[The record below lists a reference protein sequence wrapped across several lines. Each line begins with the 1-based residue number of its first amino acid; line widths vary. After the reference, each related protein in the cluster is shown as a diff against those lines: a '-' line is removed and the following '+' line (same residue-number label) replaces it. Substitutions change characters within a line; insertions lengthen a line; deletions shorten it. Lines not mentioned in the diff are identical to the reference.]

1 MIAVNVTVCCLAYVM
16 GLLLTGL
23 PWKVLGL
30 PVGAVIML
38 LAGAIAS
45 ISSQGIV
52 ARLMP
57 RFRAMGI
64 KSRTWLLAGLCGFLA
79 VLYFQMQLPQPG
91 QNDISRLVNPTENT
105 QSFTVEGKI
114 ASPPRMTRSQRVQFE
129 LDAVLAVSQT
139 MKSPQKVTGTLYIT
153 VPRSQDS
160 QLYPGRMVR
169 IEGSLYKPKIA
180 SNPGGFDFQQY
191 LAQQGIF
198 AGLNGKEISFPTQGG
213 SPPFLWSI
221 QQRIIQSQAFW
232 IDQEVG
238 HLISAMV
245 MGRGG
250 VDIAYEIQD
259 QFARVGLA
267 HALAASGTQ
276 VSLLAGIVLAL
287 TQRLNRWARLG
298 IGLGTLAMYVGL
310 TGIEPSV
317 MRAAVMGA
325 AVFFAVT
332 LERKVKPLS
341 LLLMAAT
348 LLLLWN
354 PVWIWS
360 LAFQLSFLAT
370 LGLVVTVSRLT
381 QWLDWMPTRI
391 APLIAVPIAAY
402 LWTLPLQL
410 YVFGVVSPYCILI
423 NIFSSL
429 LITMIS
435 IGGMASALLAL
446 IHPVAGSASAWIVQF
461 PAVAFL
467 KIAELG
473 DRLPGNAF
481 AIGTISA
488 VQVLLL
494 YGIYLLVWWQPRVKK
509 HGWIAGMIGLGIVV
523 VPVLYTATHLSQ
535 VTVLSTSED
544 PVMVLRDHGKVG
556 LINVGSESDLRFTV
570 LPFLKQQGINTVDW
584 AIAPRLQTPDI
595 DCWKQMVEGIPI
607 RMFYPVSAATKPGAI
622 AEFTTAY
629 RALQKQIKARQG
641 ITLQLSSRQKV
652 PLGEMT
658 AQMISNNPAV
668 LQIQVHQ
675 QTWLLLNHLSEK
687 SSDRVINR
695 LPHADVLWWSGEAL
709 SSQLLERVQPKVA
722 IASARSI
729 PTEMQIW
736 FKTHPAITLYQTGED
751 GAIQWTPQHGFK
763 TTIEAR
769 I

>member
-1 MIAVNVTVCCLAYVM
+1 MVAVNVTVCCLAYVM

-23 PWKVLGL
+23 PWKILGL

-38 LAGAIAS
+38 LLGAIVS
-45 ISSQGIV
+45 TYPLI
-52 ARLMP
+52 P
-57 RFRAMGI
+57 RFHKIGV
-64 KSRTWLLAGLCGFLA
+64 KPRTWLLAGLCGFLA
-79 VLYFQMQLPQPG
+79 VLHFQMQLSQPS
-91 QNDISRLVNPTENT
+91 QNDISRLVDAAGDA
-105 QSFTVEGKI
+105 QVFTIEGKI
-114 ASPPRMTRSQRVQFE
+114 VSPPRITRSQRVQFE
-129 LDAVLAVSQT
+129 LDVGLAIAQAGQAVKL
-139 MKSPQKVTGTLYIT
+139 PQKVSGKLYVT

-160 QLYPGRMVR
+160 QLYPGRTVR
-169 IEGSLYKPKIA
+169 IQGSLYKPKIA

-198 AGLNGKEISFPTQGG
+198 AGLNGQEISFPARGE

-232 IDQEVG
+232 IDEEVG

-259 QFARVGLA
+259 QFARVGLS

-317 MRAAVMGA
+317 MRAAVMGT

-332 LERKVKPLS
+332 LERQVKPLS

-354 PVWIWS
+354 PIWIWS

-370 LGLVVTVSRLT
+370 LGLVVTVTKLT
-381 QWLDWMPTRI
+381 LWLDWVPTRI

-402 LWTLPLQL
+402 LWILPLQL

-429 LITMIS
+429 LITIIS
-435 IGGMASALLAL
+435 VGGMASALLAL
-446 IHPVAGSASAWIVQF
+446 IHPVAGSASAWLVQF
-461 PAVAFL
+461 PTAAFL

-494 YGIYLLVWWQPRVKK
+494 YGIYLLVWWQPHCKR
-509 HGWIAGMIGLGIVV
+509 HGWIAGIIGLGIVV
-523 VPVLYTATHLSQ
+523 VPVAYTATHLSQ
-535 VTVLSTSED
+535 VTVLSTTND

-570 LPFLKQQGINTVDW
+570 LPFLKQQGINGVDW
-584 AIAPRLQTPDI
+584 AIAPHLQTSDT
-595 DCWKQMVEGIPI
+595 DSWEQMLEGIPI
-607 RMFYPVSAATKPGAI
+607 RMFYPVPAAKPKAI

-629 RALQKQIKARQG
+629 RGLQTQIEAHQG
-641 ITLQLSSRQKV
+641 IALQLSSRQEV
-652 PLGEMT
+652 QLGAMT
-658 AQMISNNPAV
+658 AQMINNSPAI
-668 LQIQVHQ
+668 LQIQVYQ
-675 QTWLLLNHLSEK
+675 QTWLLINHWHGNE
-687 SSDRVINR
+687 RVINR
-695 LPHADVLWWSGEAL
+695 LPHADVLLWTGEAL
-709 SSQLLERVQPKVA
+709 SSELLERVQPKVA

-729 PTEMQIW
+729 PAETQTW
-736 FKTHPAITLYQTGED
+736 FKAHPAITFYQTGEG
-751 GAIQWTPQHGFK
+751 GAVQWTPQHGFK
-763 TTIEAR
+763 ATIEAATVEAKL
-769 I
+769 

>member
-1 MIAVNVTVCCLAYVM
+1 ML
-16 GLLLTGL
+16 
-23 PWKVLGL
+23 VL
-30 PVGAVIML
+30 
-38 LAGAIAS
+38 GAIAS
-45 ISSQGIV
+45 KSLQRI
-52 ARLMP
+52 
-57 RFRAMGI
+57 GI

-79 VLYFQMQLPQPG
+79 VLHFQMQLPQPG
-91 QNDISRLVNPTENT
+91 QNDVSRLADESGEMQV
-105 QSFTVEGKI
+105 FTVEGKI
-114 ASPPRMTRSQRVQFE
+114 ASPPRITRSQRVQFE
-129 LDAVLAVSQT
+129 LDAGLAIGQVDQVA
-139 MKSPQKVTGTLYIT
+139 KIPQKVSGTLYVT

-160 QLYPGRMVR
+160 QLYPGRTVR
-169 IEGSLYKPKIA
+169 IQGSLYKPKIA

-198 AGLNGKEISFPTQGG
+198 AGLNGKEISFPDRGE

-221 QQRIIQSQAFW
+221 QQRIIQSQAFL
-232 IDQEVG
+232 IDEQVG

-287 TQRLNRWARLG
+287 TQGLNRWARLG
-298 IGLGTLAMYVGL
+298 IGLVILAMYVGL

-325 AVFFAVT
+325 AVFLAVT
-332 LERKVKPLS
+332 LERQVKPLS

-354 PVWIWS
+354 PIWIWS

-370 LGLVVTVSRLT
+370 LGLVVTVSKLT
-381 QWLDWMPTRI
+381 QWLDWLPTRI

-429 LITMIS
+429 LITIIS
-435 IGGMASALLAL
+435 VGGMISALLAL
-446 IHPVAGSASAWIVQF
+446 VYPVAGSASAWLVQF

-481 AIGTISA
+481 AIGTISTI
-488 VQVLLL
+488 QVLLL
-494 YGIYLLVWWQPRVKK
+494 YGIYLLVWWHPRCQKQ
-509 HGWIAGMIGLGIVV
+509 GWIAGIIGLGIVA
-523 VPVLYTATHLSQ
+523 VPVAYTATHLSQ
-535 VTVLSTSED
+535 VTVLSTTED

-556 LINVGSESDLRFTV
+556 LINIGSESDVRFTV
-570 LPFLKQQGINTVDW
+570 LPFLKQQGINSVDW
-584 AIAPRLQTPDI
+584 AIAPRLQAPDK
-595 DCWKQMVEGIPI
+595 DCWEQMIGNIPVQ
-607 RMFYPVSAATKPGAI
+607 MFYSVSAVQHDAKPQAI
-622 AEFTTAY
+622 VEFRTAY
-629 RALQKQIKARQG
+629 GSLQKQIEAYQG
-641 ITLQLSSRQKV
+641 IAFQLSSRQKIQS
-652 PLGEMT
+652 GAIT
-658 AQMISNNPAV
+658 AQMISNNPTV
-668 LQIQVHQ
+668 LQVQVHQ
-675 QTWLLLNHLSEK
+675 QTWLLLNHSPSK
-687 SSDRVINR
+687 ISDRMLNR

-709 SSQLLERVQPKVA
+709 NLELLERVQPKVA

-729 PTEMQIW
+729 AIETQAW
-736 FKTHPAITLYQTGED
+736 LKAHPAITFYHTGED
-751 GAIQWTPQHGFK
+751 GAVQWTPQHGFK
-763 TTIEAR
+763 ATLEAR

>member
-1 MIAVNVTVCCLAYVM
+1 M
-16 GLLLTGL
+16 LLL
-23 PWKVLGL
+23 
-30 PVGAVIML
+30 
-38 LAGAIAS
+38 GAIAS
-45 ISSQGIV
+45 TYPLI
-52 ARLMP
+52 P
-57 RFRAMGI
+57 RFQKVGV

-79 VLYFQMQLPQPG
+79 VLHFQMQLPQPA
-91 QNDISRLVNPTENT
+91 QNDISRLVNATEDA
-105 QSFTVEGKI
+105 QMFTVEGKI
-114 ASPPRMTRSQRVQFE
+114 ASPPRITRSQRVQFE
-129 LDAVLAVSQT
+129 LDTVLAIGHVGQA
-139 MKSPQKVTGTLYIT
+139 MKIPQKVSGMLYVT

-160 QLYPGRMVR
+160 QLYPGRTVR
-169 IEGSLYKPKIA
+169 IQGSLYKPKIA
-180 SNPGGFDFQQY
+180 SNPGGFDFQHY
-191 LAQQGIF
+191 LVQQGIF
-198 AGLNGKEISFPTQGG
+198 AGLNGKEISFPERGD

-232 IDQEVG
+232 IDEEVG

-259 QFARVGLA
+259 QFARVGLS

-276 VSLLAGIVLAL
+276 VSLLASIVLAL

-298 IGLGTLAMYVGL
+298 IGLGILAMYVGL

-325 AVFFAVT
+325 AVFLAVT
-332 LERKVKPLS
+332 LERQVKPLS

-354 PVWIWS
+354 PIWIWS

-370 LGLVVTVSRLT
+370 LGLVVTVSKLT
-381 QWLDWMPTRI
+381 QWLDWVPTRI

-402 LWTLPLQL
+402 LWILPLQL

-429 LITMIS
+429 LITIIS
-435 IGGMASALLAL
+435 VGGMASALLAL
-446 IHPVAGSASAWIVQF
+446 IHPVAGSASAWLVHF
-461 PAVAFL
+461 PTVAFL

-473 DRLPGNAF
+473 DRLPGNAY

-494 YGIYLLVWWQPRVKK
+494 YGIYLLVWWQPRCQKQ
-509 HGWIAGMIGLGIVV
+509 GWIAGIIGLGIVA
-523 VPVLYTATHLSQ
+523 VPVAYTATHLSQ
-535 VTVLSTSED
+535 VTALSTTED

-570 LPFLKQQGINTVDW
+570 LPFLKQQGINGVDW
-584 AIAPRLQTPDI
+584 AIAPRLQTPDT
-595 DCWKQMVEGIPI
+595 DCWGQMVESIPI
-607 RMFYPVSAATKPGAI
+607 RMFYPVPAAKPKAI

-629 RALQKQIKARQG
+629 QKLKKQIEARQG
-641 ITLQLSSRQKV
+641 IDLQLSNRQKV
-652 PLGEMT
+652 QLGAMT
-658 AQMISNNPAV
+658 AQMISNNPAI
-668 LQIQVHQ
+668 LQIQVYQ
-675 QTWLLLNHLSEK
+675 QTWLLLSHWYGN
-687 SSDRVINR
+687 SDRVINR

-709 SSQLLERVQPKVA
+709 SSELLERVQPKVA

-729 PTEMQIW
+729 PVETQTW
-736 FKTHPAITLYQTGED
+736 FKAHPAITFYQTGED
-751 GAIQWTPQHGFK
+751 GAVQWTPEHGFK
-763 TTIEAR
+763 TTIEAK

>member
-1 MIAVNVTVCCLAYVM
+1 M
-16 GLLLTGL
+16 LLLGACSSRYPQGVASL
-23 PWKVLGL
+23 SLQG
-30 PVGAVIML
+30 VGV
-38 LAGAIAS
+38 
-45 ISSQGIV
+45 
-52 ARLMP
+52 
-57 RFRAMGI
+57 

-91 QNDISRLVNPTENT
+91 QNDISRLVGTTEDV
-105 QSFTVEGKI
+105 QVFTVEGRI

-129 LDAVLAVSQT
+129 LDAGLAIGQT
-139 MKSPQKVTGTLYIT
+139 GQTGQTVKRPQKVSGTKVSGKLYVT

-160 QLYPGRMVR
+160 QLYPGRTVR
-169 IEGSLYKPKIA
+169 IQGSLYKPKIA

-198 AGLNGKEISFPTQGG
+198 AGLNGKEISFPEQGG

-250 VDIAYEIQD
+250 VDIAYEVQD
-259 QFARVGLA
+259 QFARVGLS

-287 TQRLNRWARLG
+287 TQRLNRWTRLG
-298 IGLGTLAMYVGL
+298 VGLGTLAMYVGL

-325 AVFFAVT
+325 AVFLAVT
-332 LERKVKPLS
+332 LERQVKPLS

-354 PVWIWS
+354 PIWIWS

-370 LGLVVTVSRLT
+370 LGLVVTVARLT
-381 QWLDWMPTRI
+381 QWLDWLPTRI

-402 LWTLPLQL
+402 IWILPLQL

-429 LITMIS
+429 LITIIS
-435 IGGMASALLAL
+435 VGGMASALLAL
-446 IHPVAGSASAWIVQF
+446 IHPVAGSASAWLVHF
-461 PAVAFL
+461 PTVAFL

-494 YGIYLLVWWQPRVKK
+494 YGIYLLVWWQPRCQKQ
-509 HGWIAGMIGLGIVV
+509 GWIAGIIGLGIVAI
-523 VPVLYTATHLSQ
+523 PVAYTATHLSQ

-570 LPFLKQQGINTVDW
+570 LPFLKQQGINSVDW
-584 AIAPRLQTPDI
+584 AIAPRLQTSDT
-595 DCWKQMVEGIPI
+595 DGWEQMVEGIPI
-607 RMFYPVSAATKPGAI
+607 RMFYPVPAAKPQAL

-629 RALQKQIKARQG
+629 RALQKQIEARQG
-641 ITLQLSSRQKV
+641 IALQLSSRQKV
-652 PLGEMT
+652 QLGAMT
-658 AQMISNNPAV
+658 AQMISNNPAI

-675 QTWLLLNHLSEK
+675 QTWLLLNHGSGNSE
-687 SSDRVINR
+687 RVINR

-709 SSQLLERVQPKVA
+709 NSELLERVQPKVA

-729 PTEMQIW
+729 PAETQTW
-736 FKTHPAITLYQTGED
+736 FKAHPAITFYQTGED

-763 TTIEAR
+763 ATIEAR